1 MRDFAKANERV
12 LSGKQ
17 ADRFIR
23 AHQYLMLD
31 KADGPIKFKDIKLNS
46 SKTQKQLYEERFK
59 KIFKEEKITQFEID
73 WIGKK

>member
-1 MRDFAKANERV
+1 MRDFAKANERI

-17 ADRFIR
+17 ADRFVR

-46 SKTQKQLYEERFK
+46 SKT
-59 KIFKEEKITQFEID
+59 
-73 WIGKK
+73 